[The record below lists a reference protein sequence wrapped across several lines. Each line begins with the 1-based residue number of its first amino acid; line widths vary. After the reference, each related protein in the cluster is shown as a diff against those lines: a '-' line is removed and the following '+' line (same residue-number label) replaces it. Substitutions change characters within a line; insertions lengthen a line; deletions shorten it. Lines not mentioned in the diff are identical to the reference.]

1 MNSSVNNVTG
11 AILMNYVFSLSG
23 LLSIVT
29 LLAIFGGMGWF
40 AYKMYKL
47 SAQPRVELIDKN
59 NKHSPQH

>member
-1 MNSSVNNVTG
+1 
-11 AILMNYVFSLSG
+11 MNYIFSLSG
-23 LLSIVT
+23 LLSVVT

-59 NKHSPQH
+59 NNHSPQH